1 MVRTRL
7 WTTCRVA
14 PTHIVRPPGHDSAV
28 STHAFVDESVRG
40 QRYLVSAALV
50 DPSDLV
56 RLRKALRTLLLPG
69 QRELHF
75 QKEKPQRRRQLADR
89 IVAAGATITV
99 YTACCHNS
107 DEAAR
112 RRCLQQLAH
121 DLIAAGTHR
130 LVLDGR
136 EGRDVLDA
144 RTLRA
149 ALGRQP
155 SRGGLTYEHLD
166 STQEPLLWIPDALG
180 WCYGAQGDWRR
191 RVASAI
197 NAVIDCDQL

>member
-1 MVRTRL
+1 
-7 WTTCRVA
+7 
-14 PTHIVRPPGHDSAV
+14 V

-75 QKEKPQRRRQLADR
+75 QKEKSQRRRQLADR

-121 DLIAAGTHR
+121 DLIAAGAHR

-149 ALGRQP
+149 AL
-155 SRGGLTYEHLD
+155 
-166 STQEPLLWIPDALG
+166 DAS
-180 WCYGAQGDWRR
+180 Q
-191 RVASAI
+191 VAA
-197 NAVIDCDQL
+197 A